1 MTREWVNRTFTFDFP
16 VEVYPGLLERL
27 ASAPERAARLMAGVP
42 RERLIFRPQGR
53 WSAQRQI
60 GHLADLDA
68 TLFLVRLDEYAAG
81 AGILTPADLSNRAT
95 EEADHDERRLA
106 EVLDRFR
113 ATRAAVMSRLSG
125 FEPEMFGRTAL
136 HPRLRQPMRLVDQLH
151 FQAEHDDHHLESAA
165 SILRAPITGPS
176 RPSGS
181 SPRS

>member
-1 MTREWVNRTFTFDFP
+1 MKRQWLKRTFVFDFP
-16 VEVYPGLLERL
+16 VDVYPRLLERL
-27 ASAPERAARLMAGVP
+27 AAAPERAAQAVAGVP
-42 RERLIFRPQGR
+42 RERLIARPVDR

-81 AGILTPADLSNRAT
+81 AEVLTAADPANRAT
-95 EEADHDERRLA
+95 EEADHDERDIA

-113 ATRAAVMSRLSG
+113 GTRAAVMSRLAG
-125 FEPEMFGRTAL
+125 FPPEMFGRAAL

-165 SILRAPITGPS
+165 EILRAPAN
-176 RPSGS
+176 
-181 SPRS
+181 SPRGEL